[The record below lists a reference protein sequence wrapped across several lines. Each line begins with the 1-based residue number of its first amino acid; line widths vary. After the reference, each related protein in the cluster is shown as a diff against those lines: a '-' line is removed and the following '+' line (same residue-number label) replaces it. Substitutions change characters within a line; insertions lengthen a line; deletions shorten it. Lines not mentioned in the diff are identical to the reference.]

1 MKHKILA
8 VDDETDILKL
18 LEYNLVNAGF
28 EFVSADDGPE
38 AIELAGRDLPDLII
52 LDLMLPNM
60 DGNEVLKRLKAN
72 PETSG
77 IPVLMLTAKGEEI
90 DRVLGLELGADDYIV
105 KPFSPRELVLRIKA
119 VLRKGA
125 ASDDA
130 RLIKA
135 GPIVVDTERF
145 SVSVDGRKVDFT
157 ASEFKLLVT
166 LIKSKGRPMSRET
179 LLSRIGQADTASG
192 SRTIDTH
199 IRRVRMKLGKY
210 GDCIKTARGHGYVF
224 NHPGA
229 DGLL

>member
-8 VDDETDILKL
+8 VDDEADILRL
-18 LEYNLVNAGF
+18 LEYNLSNAGF
-28 EFVSADDGPE
+28 EFICAEDGPE
-38 AIELAGRDLPDLII
+38 AIELANRSLPDLII

-72 PETSG
+72 PDTSG

-135 GPIVVDTERF
+135 GPIVIDTERF
-145 SVSVDGRKVDFT
+145 FVSVDGQKVDFT
-157 ASEFKLLVT
+157 ASESKLLVT

-179 LLSRIGQADTASG
+179 LLSRIGQTDTATG

-210 GDCIKTARGHGYVF
+210 GDCIKTVRGHGYVF
-224 NHPGA
+224 NNPGTQ
-229 DGLL
+229 G

>member
-18 LEYNLVNAGF
+18 LQYNLVNAGF
-28 EFVSADDGPE
+28 EFISAGDGPE
-38 AIELAGRDLPDLII
+38 AIELACRALPDLII

-72 PETSG
+72 PDTSG

-135 GPIVVDTERF
+135 GPIVIDTDRF
-145 SVSVDGRKVDFT
+145 AVLVDGQKVDFT
-157 ASEFKLLVT
+157 ASEFKLLLT
-166 LIKSKGRPMSRET
+166 LIKSKGRPLSRET

-210 GDCIKTARGHGYVF
+210 ADCIKTARGHGYIF
-224 NHPGA
+224 NYTGQ
-229 DGLL
+229 D

>member
-8 VDDETDILKL
+8 VDDEADILKL
-18 LEYNLVNAGF
+18 LQYNLVNASF
-28 EFVSADDGPE
+28 EFISAGDGPE
-38 AIELAGRDLPDLII
+38 AIDLARSAMPDLII

-60 DGNEVLKRLKAN
+60 DGNEVLKKLKAD

-90 DRVLGLELGADDYIV
+90 DRILGLELGADDYIV

-125 ASDDA
+125 ASEEV

-135 GPIVVDTERF
+135 GPIVIDTDRF
-145 SVSVDGRKVDFT
+145 TVLVDGRKVEFT
-157 ASEFKLLVT
+157 ASEFKLLLT
-166 LIKSKGRPMSRET
+166 LIKSKGRPLSREA
-179 LLSRIGQADTASG
+179 LLSRMGQTETPSG

-199 IRRVRMKLGKY
+199 IRRVRMKLGKH
-210 GDCIKTARGHGYVF
+210 GECVETARGQGYRF
-224 NHPGA
+224 TLSA
-229 DGLL
+229 AEE